1 MLPTMSAA
9 EPFRPVPATERP
21 ESDGAL
27 EPQDHDVAIE
37 PGPYVDSSSTQDGD
51 TDESVGAENPPV
63 RDSVFRTPEGEAVDP
78 GEA

>member
-1 MLPTMSAA
+1 M
-9 EPFRPVPATERP
+9 
-21 ESDGAL
+21 
-27 EPQDHDVAIE
+27 AIE

-63 RDSVFRTPEGEAVDP
+63 RDSVFRTPGGEAVDP